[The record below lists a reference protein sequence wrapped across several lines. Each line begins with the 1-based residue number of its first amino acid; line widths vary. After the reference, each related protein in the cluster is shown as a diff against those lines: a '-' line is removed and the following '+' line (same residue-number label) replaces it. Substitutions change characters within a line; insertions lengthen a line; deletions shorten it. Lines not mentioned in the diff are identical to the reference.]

1 MTPIFRDFEF
11 GYVLLAIPASGKDVI
26 FLSKR
31 PPLCGNLMRFYE
43 ADSRFNEDSELM
55 PLRRLRT

>member
-11 GYVLLAIPASGKDVI
+11 GYVILAIPASGKDVI

-31 PPLCGNLMRFYE
+31 PPLRGNLMRFYE
-43 ADSRFNEDSELM
+43 ADSRFNEIAD
-55 PLRRLRT
+55 

>member
-11 GYVLLAIPASGKDVI
+11 SYVFLAIPASGKDVI

-31 PPLCGNLMRFYE
+31 VPSSGNLMRFNE
-43 ADSRFNEDSELM
+43 ADSRFNEVAN
-55 PLRRLRT
+55 